1 VYLWGLYG
9 IIWGYIYIK
18 VGKSIEKWEFF
29 VGFWLLF
36 CVGMG
41 GFLESLEGVE
51 GVKGFNLWSYG
62 SIYINF
68 LSWKE

>member
-1 VYLWGLYG
+1 MG
-9 IIWGYIYIK
+9 
-18 VGKSIEKWEFF
+18 KWEFF

-36 CVGMG
+36 CVGVG
-41 GFLESLEGVE
+41 EVLESLEGVE
-51 GVKGFNLWSYG
+51 GVKGFNLWDYE